1 MNQPHELPGVG
12 LTGLFL
18 HQVKQH
24 SARPAIITPKYTL
37 SYSQLAKQAQRLAI
51 ELCQNG
57 VQPEEPV
64 AILMSAGAEYIIC
77 QLAVLL
83 AGGTCVP
90 LHPSLPDERLNLML
104 QEVQAKL
111 TITDINS
118 GARPL
123 STHFILFDNSLST
136 NNRHVELPMRDKG
149 LNQRSHILFT
159 SGTTGQPKG
168 VEIEARG
175 IVRMLV
181 NSSAIHV
188 TTSDRVACH
197 ANPAFDGSFLE
208 VWGALLNGAA
218 LVIITKETLL
228 DAKRLE
234 GTLQQYAV
242 SYLFMT
248 TSLFNFIAPQCP
260 SAFRSLNYLLVGGE
274 AFNLQALKSLLPTAW
289 PKNLLNCYGPTEGT
303 TVTLY
308 HRIVADDLQKEEVP
322 IGQPLDK
329 TEVYILDE
337 QLNPVT
343 PGEQGE
349 IYIGGEGIARG
360 YINHPELTQE
370 KFPTIKIAGESTP
383 KRLYRSGDM
392 GWQRPDGAIM
402 YAGRIDNQIK
412 LQGYRIEVEEIE
424 TQLLKS
430 EQLLAAVVCVM
441 RNGTD
446 EAYLTAFVV
455 PKHPGSF
462 DINILFNS
470 LKQQLPPYML
480 PRLQIM
486 AAIPINENGKANRSL
501 LQAQIDKLGITTEC
515 PSELP
520 QNAAELLLIWQQVL
534 DVVQASLDDEF
545 FLLGGTSLQ
554 AARLVLEIKRRFGQ
568 RLSIQDLY
576 DAQTP
581 RNLLHLLQQQQE
593 VVTDDICATLLRDS
607 QLPDDIQPYMQP
619 PQPWLSASAGRVFLT
634 GATGF
639 MGAFC
644 LRDLLRLD
652 DVRQVV
658 CLVRA
663 KDHDSALQRVK
674 DNMIQYGLWQQD
686 FGLRI
691 VALAGDLTQPQ
702 LGLDKAI
709 YRRLT
714 TDCDVIFHTA
724 AHISFIEPYHTHR
737 ATNVL
742 GAINLLRLAIANKA
756 KPLHYISTIAAIGPA
771 GLLFPTERFYEEDDI
786 MPYWEGMKYTL
797 GYIQSK
803 WVAERLMWHA
813 RERGI
818 PLAVYRPG
826 FMMTDSVSG
835 VGNPEDFMWRIIKGC
850 ISTGASPL
858 LPGDRKELI
867 PVDYASAALIR
878 IASDNSHL
886 GRMYH
891 LIPPSD
897 AHSISLNTFFELFEH
912 CGYVLTPMPYKQ
924 WLQKLYD
931 DPNLDANPLMPL
943 LPMLS
948 EVVYE
953 DLTLWEVF
961 RNIPRYD
968 ASQTQAVLTESGGLD
983 YTPTNTALL
992 TRYLDY
998 MKNIGLL

>member
-1 MNQPHELPGVG
+1 MHQPHEYPEMG
-12 LTGLFL
+12 LAGLFL
-18 HQVKQH
+18 HQAKEH
-24 SARPAIITPKYTL
+24 PALPAIITPKYTL
-37 SYSQLAKQAQRLAI
+37 SYSELAKKAQRLAI
-51 ELCQNG
+51 ELCEKG
-57 VQPEEPV
+57 IQPEEPV
-64 AILMSAGAEYIIC
+64 AILMNAGAEYIIC

-104 QEVQAKL
+104 QEAQTKL

-118 GARPL
+118 GTRPL
-123 STHFILFDNSLST
+123 STHFILFDNALSSD
-136 NNRHVELPMRDKG
+136 NRHVELPMIGKG
-149 LNQRSHILFT
+149 LNHRSHILFT
-159 SGTTGQPKG
+159 SGTTGKPKG

-175 IVRMLV
+175 IVRMMV
-181 NSSAIHV
+181 NSSVIHI

-197 ANPAFDGSFLE
+197 SNPAFDASLLE
-208 VWGALLNGAA
+208 VWPALLNGAA
-218 LVIITKETLL
+218 LVILPKETLL
-228 DAKRLE
+228 DAELLE
-234 GTLQQYAV
+234 DTLQKYAV

-274 AFNLQALKSLLPTAW
+274 AFNLQALKALLPTAW
-289 PKNLLNCYGPTEGT
+289 PKNLLNAYGPTEGT
-303 TVTLY
+303 ISTLC
-308 HRIVADDLQKEEVP
+308 HRLVADDLQKEEVP
-322 IGQPLDK
+322 IGRPLDK

-337 QLNPVT
+337 QLNPVA
-343 PGEQGE
+343 PGERGE
-349 IYIGGEGIARG
+349 IYIGGEGLARG
-360 YINHPELTQE
+360 YINSTELTQE
-370 KFPTIKIAGESTP
+370 KFPTVKIAGESAP

-402 YAGRIDNQIK
+402 FAGRIDNQIK
-412 LQGYRIEVEEIE
+412 LQGYRIELEEIE

-430 EQLLAAVVCVM
+430 EQLLAAVVCVI
-441 RNGTD
+441 RNGAD

-455 PKHPGSF
+455 PKDPGRLNT
-462 DINILFNS
+462 NILLDS
-470 LKQQLPPYML
+470 LKQHLPPYML
-480 PRLQIM
+480 PRFQIM

-501 LQAQIDKLGITTEC
+501 LQAQADKLRIAAEYS
-515 PSELP
+515 SELP
-520 QNAAELLLIWQQVL
+520 QNAAALLLIWQQVL
-534 DVVQASLDDEF
+534 DVAQPSLDDDF

-554 AARLVLEIKRRFGQ
+554 AARLVLEIKRQFGQ
-568 RLSIQDLY
+568 RLSIQELY

-593 VVTDDICATLLRDS
+593 VVTDDICVTLLKDS
-607 QLPDDIQPYMQP
+607 QLPDDIQPYTQP
-619 PQPWLSASAGRVFLT
+619 PQPWLNASAGRVLLT

-652 DVRQVV
+652 GVRQVV

-663 KDHDSALQRVK
+663 KDNDAALQRVK
-674 DNMIQYGLWQQD
+674 DNMIQYGLWQPD

-691 VALAGDLTQPQ
+691 VALAGDLAQPQ
-702 LGLDKAI
+702 LGLDNAS
-709 YRRLT
+709 YSRLT

-724 AHISFIEPYHTHR
+724 AHISFIEPYHAHR

-742 GAINLLRLAIANKA
+742 GAINLLRLATANKA
-756 KPLHYISTIAAIGPA
+756 KPLHYVSTIAAIGPA
-771 GLLFPTERFYEEDDI
+771 GLLFPAERFYEEDNI
-786 MPYWEGMKYTL
+786 MRYWEGMKYTL
-797 GYIQSK
+797 GYLQSK
-803 WVAERLMWHA
+803 WVVERLMWQA

-826 FMMTDSVSG
+826 FMMTDSGSG
-835 VGNPEDFMWRIIKGC
+835 VGNPEDFMWRMIKGC
-850 ISTGASPL
+850 IITGASPL

-886 GRMYH
+886 GRIYH

-897 AHSISLNTFFELFEH
+897 QHSISLNAFFELFED
-912 CGYVLTPMPYKQ
+912 CGYALTPMPYKQ

-931 DPNLDANPLMPL
+931 DPNLDTNPLMPL

-968 ASQTQAVLTESGGLD
+968 AGQTQAVLAASGGLD

-998 MKNIGLL
+998 MKSIGQL